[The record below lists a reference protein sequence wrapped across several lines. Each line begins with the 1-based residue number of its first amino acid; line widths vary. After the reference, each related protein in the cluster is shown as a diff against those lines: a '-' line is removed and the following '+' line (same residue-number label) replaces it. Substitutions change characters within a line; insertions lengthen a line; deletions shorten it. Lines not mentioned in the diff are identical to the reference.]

1 MTTSRIVSTIALA
14 MFAAG
19 AAGCGGG
26 PEQET
31 PEEQAA
37 AARRRNVPREG
48 ELPDPFAGMEAG
60 ALVGALTP
68 EELVETL
75 GSNDY
80 SRQMAAYDRLL
91 ALGSGAR
98 RVLLDKGLVHG
109 NPKVRANASAV
120 LGKLGDAGDSGDV
133 VDGLLKCAEMSSDSF
148 HARRMAI
155 WALGRL
161 RILDTRWLVEKAA
174 PRVFA
179 YLDSP
184 DAEVRSHAAQTL
196 RIYRHREAV
205 ERLIGLLDDRRE
217 GNPKDP
223 IHRNYVRDAL
233 RDLTHEDFGLDA
245 QKWADWW
252 AGTQSDRDIF
262 GS

>member
-1 MTTSRIVSTIALA
+1 MTSRILPAFALLALA
-14 MFAAG
+14 AS
-19 AAGCGGG
+19 GCGGG
-26 PEQET
+26 EGEPT

-91 ALGSGAR
+91 ALGSGAQ
-98 RVLLDKGLVHG
+98 RVLLEKGLAHQS
-109 NPKVRANASAV
+109 PKVRANAAAV
-120 LGKLGDAGDSGDV
+120 LGKLGDSGGGDV
-133 VDGLLKCAEMSSDSF
+133 VEGLLKCAEVSSDSF

-161 RILDTRWLVEKAA
+161 RILDSRSLVEMAA
-174 PRVFA
+174 PQVFG

-196 RIYRHREAV
+196 RIYRHRDAV
-205 ERLIGLLDDRRE
+205 ERLIGMLDESRE
-217 GNPKDP
+217 GNPTDP
-223 IHRNYVRDAL
+223 IRRNYVRDAL

-252 AGTQSDRDIF
+252 AGAQSDRDIF